1 MRRLVVGKLPAE
13 LGLQRIEPIGRE
25 PADEPLGQGTRDIR
39 PFESVAET
47 LVDIFVDPSFAVAI
61 EPVTLSDIED
71 QRCVASDQAPECLKI
86 VEIGRASCRE
96 RVCQYV

>member
-71 QRCVASDQAPECLKI
+71 QRCVASDQAPRSE
-86 VEIGRASCRE
+86 E
-96 RVCQYV
+96 RRVGKEGVSTCSSRW